1 VTNLLMQDEEGRVLG
16 LGTTDARKGCRGV
29 IDSLR
34 QVQVVSALARLARTG
49 GWAQIL
55 AGRPLHDPVD
65 LADARLL
72 LAADVLR
79 ERPDGRLE
87 PVDLHPWYDDPAV
100 LATTLTA
107 ELRRALHHCEDED
120 ALIAQDPHE
129 ILAMGVASRSVASIL
144 AEGVLPMLPVT
155 RDRLDEGH
163 ARFLDV
169 GVGTGAIAQTI
180 CETFPGTS
188 AVGLDVSVEALSMA
202 KEHLAESPVGH
213 LVELRQQSVVDLV
226 DEDAYD
232 LAWMPQIFLSR
243 SDLEAGLGRV
253 RRALRDGCWL
263 VMPVAASADGCTRL
277 EAAALEHDAV
287 LRGGGPMSVLC
298 AAELLREAGFGRVRD
313 MPGVSQSL
321 VMAQAA

>member
-1 VTNLLMQDEEGRVLG
+1 L
-16 LGTTDARKGCRGV
+16 

-34 QVQVVSALARLARTG
+34 QVQVVGALARLARTG
-49 GWAQIL
+49 GWADIL
-55 AGRPLHDPVD
+55 AGRPLVHELDV
-65 LADARLL
+65 ADARLL
-72 LAADVLR
+72 VAAQVLR
-79 ERPDGRLE
+79 EGAGGRLE
-87 PVDLHPWYDDPAV
+87 PVDLHPWYDDPEV
-100 LATTLTA
+100 LAANLTA
-107 ELRRALHHCEDED
+107 ELRRALRHSHDED
-120 ALIAQDPHE
+120 RLTATDPDQ

-155 RDRLDEGH
+155 RDRLDEGR

-188 AVGLDVSVEALSMA
+188 AVGLDVSIEALSMA

-213 LVELRQQSVVDLV
+213 LIELRQQSVVDLV
-226 DEDAYD
+226 DEAAYD

-243 SDLEAGLGRV
+243 TDLEAGLGRV

-298 AAELLREAGFGRVRD
+298 AADLLREAGFGRVRD